1 MELLTRLKEY
11 RDFPLFCIMGIII
24 LISSAYIL
32 TTGSLDYASVVLGR
46 RKHNWIGIIGSYF
59 VHGSWQHL
67 ISNLLPYLWG
77 VFIIYYCTK
86 NHTHSKWIDLS
97 HFIACRFNWIIW
109 FGMQLLLMVLIGLM
123 DLSLNKIY
131 DNPKFVSIGMSDLVS
146 AIFAGSTLIVLILFT
161 ENLKSLKIS
170 KLLVLALIAFVNI
183 LMLLCG
189 TYRHLWEMHVNFIA
203 HICGVIGSILV
214 FGLYTL
220 WPTPTMTE
228 VKSGLIPF
236 IVYCLLI
243 LLAILCINLY
253 L

>member
-86 NHTHSKWIDLS
+86 NYTHGKWIDLS
-97 HFIACRFNWIIW
+97 HFIAWRFNWKIW
-109 FGMQLLLMVLIGLM
+109 FGMQVLLMVLIGLM

-131 DNPKFVSIGMSDLVS
+131 NNPKFVGIGMSDLVS

-161 ENLKSLKIS
+161 ENPKSLKIS
-170 KLLVLALIAFVNI
+170 KLLALIAFINI
-183 LMLLCG
+183 LMLLYGAYC
-189 TYRHLWEMHVNFIA
+189 HSWEIRVNFIA
-203 HICGVIGSILV
+203 HICGVIGSIPV
-214 FGLYTL
+214 FGLYIL
-220 WPTPTMTE
+220 WPTRTE
-228 VKSGLIPF
+228 VKSGLILF